1 MNDDCCCDLET
12 CMRPEVFRALADP
25 RRLEILVGLAH
36 TAGGARTVGEV
47 AAEAPVDLSVV
58 SRHLAHLRDAEL
70 VTAQRDGR
78 SVRYAARG
86 GELSALLRRM
96 ADAID
101 TCCGGSCRC
110 MEADSSAEPATTEE
124 VKR

>member
-1 MNDDCCCDLET
+1 
-12 CMRPEVFRALADP
+12 MRPEIFRALANP

-36 TAGGARTVGEV
+36 SAGVARTVGEV
-47 AAEAPVDLSVV
+47 AADAPVDLSVV

-70 VTAQRDGR
+70 VSAERDGR

-86 GELSALLRRM
+86 RELSALLRRI

-110 MEADSSAEPATTEE
+110 GEATAPAPSENLEE
-124 VKR
+124 VSS

>member
-1 MNDDCCCDLET
+1 MMQFMSDECCCDLET

-36 TAGGARTVGEV
+36 AAGSARTVGEV
-47 AAEAPVDLSVV
+47 AADAPVDLSVV
-58 SRHLAHLRDAEL
+58 SRHLAHLRDADL
-70 VTAQRDGR
+70 VTAERDGR

-86 GELSALLRRM
+86 AELSALLRQI

-101 TCCGGSCRC
+101 SCCGGSCRC
-110 MEADSSAEPATTEE
+110 GQPSDAHEGVST
-124 VKR
+124 

>member
-1 MNDDCCCDLET
+1 MNDECCCDLET
-12 CMRPEVFRALADP
+12 CMRPEIFRALADP

-36 TAGGARTVGEV
+36 AAGEPRTVGEV

-70 VTAQRDGR
+70 VSAERDGR

-86 GELSALLRRM
+86 RELSALLRRI
-96 ADAID
+96 ADAVD
-101 TCCGGSCRC
+101 TCCGGHCRC
-110 MEADSSAEPATTEE
+110 VEASAPAPTGNP
-124 VKR
+124 RR